1 MVNDVYCKT
10 LVRLSFA
17 AFGMCLM
24 CGAHAESDEA
34 KALRADLSGFARHIC
49 EKEPPPTWWR
59 DMLNACKKTRQLKDK
74 AEAASILTNF
84 QNELLSSDLSGLSC
98 DERSQRIY
106 SIAKFTWVISGC
118 FPGDRREYWG
128 LRHRAIAGIK
138 EQVDKFAN
146 DGPMKDPDMKERFK
160 KDPYMTNFRQ
170 FIDRKKDPTCKYDNW
185 WHCFSCLLGHMYDFV
200 GTALYDIEEGSR
212 CPPELREWSMR
223 EIERILGHPV
233 VDADYGNS
241 WHQVAKL
248 RKERKIKAHED
259 AVRKPHDG
267 GDVLPHP
274 FTFLGC
280 TFGNAYEV
288 SRRGGKDALDDVILC
303 WYSNFAIEPY
313 FGKKWMMLNL
323 APRSKIAYLAE
334 ISWNGQ
340 NTREELFAFAK
351 DIRADIEKRLGVKL
365 GEFFFEDRSH
375 VCDEATWWKVDW
387 GCARSRS
394 VFGPILIELEAADQ
408 PGNRFP
414 SSRCLSLTI
423 TDKAAEALVE
433 KERKENPLTFDSKAE
448 EEAERRRFERLKEL
462 SRQRKAMKDAQKQPQ
477 P

>member
-1 MVNDVYCKT
+1 MANDVYCKA
-10 LVRLSFA
+10 LIRLSFV

-34 KALRADLSGFARHIC
+34 KALRADLSDFARYIS
-49 EKEPPPTWWR
+49 EKELPPIWWR

-84 QNELLSSDLSGLSC
+84 QNELLSSDLSGLSS

-118 FPGDRREYWG
+118 FPGSRREYWE

-185 WHCFSCLLGHMYDFV
+185 WHCFSCLLGEMYDFV

-223 EIERILGHPV
+223 EIERILGHPI

-241 WHQVAKL
+241 WHQVARL
-248 RKERKIKAHED
+248 RKERKIKAYEEK
-259 AVRKPHDG
+259 VRMPRDG

-274 FTFLGC
+274 FTFFGYVLGVPQEL
-280 TFGNAYEV
+280 TRPFGEDTYGDPSLLFRWV
-288 SRRGGKDALDDVILC
+288 KGVR
-303 WYSNFAIEPY
+303 
-313 FGKKWMMLNL
+313 M
-323 APRSKIAYLAE
+323 IAYSAE
-334 ISWNGQ
+334 VDWCRLHGM
-340 NTREELFAFAK
+340 NTREDARKRAEEVK
-351 DIRADIEKRLGVKL
+351 ADIEKRLGVTL
-365 GEFFFEDRSH
+365 GDFFFESGNH
-375 VCDEATWWKVDW
+375 VCDEDTCKKAERAHMK
-387 GCARSRS
+387 SRS
-394 VFGPILIELEAADQ
+394 VFGPILIEITASDDPWNGKRVKLE
-408 PGNRFP
+408 
-414 SSRCLSLTI
+414 I
-423 TDKAAEALVE
+423 TDTALEALVE
-433 KERKENPLTFDSKAE
+433 KERKENPLAFDKKAKLE
-448 EEAERRRFERLKEL
+448 ELK
-462 SRQRKAMKDAQKQPQ
+462 RKTQKHIRSYRNIGPGTKQPQ